1 MDSIPHGSVAALNPD
16 DCPELR
22 QLAVELGLP
31 TAEQDAPA
39 ETALLLCRD
48 RGRLSL
54 QKVGGGAPVA
64 VDFGGLGRSGRTG
77 GRARPLLCRALGLDR
92 GVRTVVDATAGLGRD
107 AFTLASWGAE
117 VVLVER
123 NPILHA
129 LLADGLR
136 RAIDLPAAARMK
148 LVRGDAL
155 SFLGEAEAPDAVF
168 LDPMFEDRGKAALP
182 GWELQV
188 LRALLGPGED
198 AIAAL
203 LDAARAVATKRVV
216 VKRPAHGRI
225 PGRKPDASY
234 AGGRVRYEVF
244 TPRSDRGPRNPSAT

>member
-1 MDSIPHGSVAALNPD
+1 MDSNPHGSVAALNPE
-16 DCPELR
+16 DCPELLG
-22 QLAVELGLP
+22 LAAELGLSTVAHESAA
-31 TAEQDAPA
+31 TAE
-39 ETALLLCRD
+39 LLLCKD
-48 RGRLSL
+48 RGRLAL

-77 GRARPLLCRALGLDR
+77 GSTRPLLCRALGLDR

-107 AFTLASWGAE
+107 AFTLATWGAE

-136 RAIDLPAAARMK
+136 RAAGLPAAARMT
-148 LVRGDAL
+148 LVHGDAL
-155 SFLGEAEAPDAVF
+155 LFLRETEAPDAVF

-182 GWELQV
+182 GWELQI
-188 LRALLGPGED
+188 LRKLLGPGQD
-198 AIAAL
+198 AIAEL
-203 LDAARAVATKRVV
+203 LDAARAVAMKRVV
-216 VKRPAHGRI
+216 VKRPAHGKI